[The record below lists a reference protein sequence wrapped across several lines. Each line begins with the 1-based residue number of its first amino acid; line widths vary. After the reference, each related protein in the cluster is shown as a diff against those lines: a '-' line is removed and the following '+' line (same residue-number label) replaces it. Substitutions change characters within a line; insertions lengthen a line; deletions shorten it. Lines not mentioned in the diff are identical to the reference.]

1 MMSCRRAG
9 GSGGD
14 QLFGLVGRCGI
25 PPARSEL
32 YEARREVVRLTIWCY
47 GWLLGCGEAARGRV
61 GCFGSAIVQLN
72 DG

>member
-25 PPARSEL
+25 PPERREL
-32 YEARREVVRLTIWCY
+32 YEVRREEVRVTIWCY
-47 GWLLGCGEAARGRV
+47 G
-61 GCFGSAIVQLN
+61 
-72 DG
+72 